1 MQESTYDV
9 LDIAIE
15 LVGAPLVDL
24 VQHLQVHL
32 VKHAKVISIHGL
44 AQELFDFLI

>member
-1 MQESTYDV
+1 M
-9 LDIAIE
+9 LDIAIK

-32 VKHAKVISIHGL
+32 VEHAKVISIYGL
-44 AQELFDFLI
+44 AQELFDFLV